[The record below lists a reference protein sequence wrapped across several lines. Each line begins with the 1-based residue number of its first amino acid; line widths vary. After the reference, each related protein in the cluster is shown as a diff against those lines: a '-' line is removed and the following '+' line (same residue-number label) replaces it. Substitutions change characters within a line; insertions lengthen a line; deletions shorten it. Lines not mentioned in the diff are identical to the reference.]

1 MTRPS
6 RTSPSCSRLWDTE
19 VLPSRSWIRFQGS
32 HLEAAM
38 GIASMIRD
46 KPLTRIFRRNPPPC
60 MLRRTSALRSLRS
73 LKTLAQI
80 FRRSPAPSR
89 FAVLLPSAH
98 FVRYGRMDRAP
109 CSDSTL
115 PACPPPPARA
125 RLTAAQGTVPLPLL
139 PSGPDGVRGRP
150 FAQGPGLQ
158 RHVRGHRP
166 ERGKP
171 RQGIR
176 PHWSGLWATGH
187 RYLPV

>member
-1 MTRPS
+1 MIPDKALAQTFRRSPAPS
-6 RTSPSCSRLWDTE
+6 RFAVLLPFAHFVRSRHLPRYFAETRLRVCSGGF
-19 VLPSRSWIRFQGS
+19 LPFAHFVRYG
-32 HLEAAM
+32 
-38 GIASMIRD
+38 
-46 KPLTRIFRRNPPPC
+46 
-60 MLRRTSALRSLRS
+60 
-73 LKTLAQI
+73 KTLTKI

-89 FAVLLPSAH
+89 FAVLLPFAH
-98 FVRYGRMDRAP
+98 FVRYGRIDRAP

-139 PSGPDGVRGRP
+139 PSGPDGIRGRP